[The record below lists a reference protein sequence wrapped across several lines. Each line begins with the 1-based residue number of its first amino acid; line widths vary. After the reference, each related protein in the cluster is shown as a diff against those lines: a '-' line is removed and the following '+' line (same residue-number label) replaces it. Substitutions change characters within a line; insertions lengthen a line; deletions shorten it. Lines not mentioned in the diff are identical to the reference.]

1 MGKEGRITA
10 HQIAAMLGVSQPTV
24 SRALRGDKKVN
35 ETTRARIVALANEL
49 NYSVDH
55 NALRL
60 RTQQSYSIALVILC
74 RRGENKA
81 NINPFYLSLLG
92 CIAASASER
101 GYNLIVSFQDSPANF
116 FANYT
121 GSRQADGLIVIGSG
135 QNIEGWQFFGEY
147 ARHNTPMICW
157 GASKED
163 LISIKSDNA
172 QGANLAIEHLL
183 SSGCTKIAY
192 IGPTNSEQ
200 PPFQDRLTTY
210 IAAMAQ
216 KGMAPICPPLPEN
229 AVREDQGYAAV
240 NGLIRD
246 KVDFD
251 GLFCA
256 NDFIAL
262 GAMRALDENHIA
274 VGTDVRVIGFDKL
287 PRRAPK
293 APVVPE
299 VRPELAG
306 RLIHS
311 RRALA
316 IAIAFGITSLGT
328 YGLFAWLPEI
338 LRSVAGFSAGAAGAL
353 DGNRSSRPRSTQSS
367 SMSSD
372 FQTMV

>member
-35 ETTRARIVALANEL
+35 ENTRARIVALANEL

-60 RTQQSYSIALVILC
+60 RTQQTHSIALVILC
-74 RRGENKA
+74 RQGENKA

-101 GYNLIVSFQDSPANF
+101 GYNLIISFQDSPANF

-135 QNIEGWQFFGEY
+135 QNLEGWHFFGEY
-147 ARHNTPMICW
+147 ARHQTPMICW

-163 LISIKSDNA
+163 LISIKSDNV
-172 QGANLAIEHLL
+172 QGARLAIEHLL
-183 SSGCTKIAY
+183 EMGCGHIAY
-192 IGPTNSEQ
+192 IGLTNSEQ
-200 PPFQDRLTTY
+200 PQFQDRVTTY
-210 IAAMAQ
+210 LAEMAER
-216 KGMAPICPPLPEN
+216 GMQAICPPLPEN

-240 NGLIRD
+240 KGLIRD
-246 KVDFD
+246 KVTFD

-262 GAMRALDENHIA
+262 GAMRALDEHDIA
-274 VGTDVRVIGFDKL
+274 VGRDVRVIGFDGIATGAYAQPPLTTIEQDYVQAGEMLVEALLAVFKGET
-287 PRRAPK
+287 PDIT
-293 APVVPE
+293 PVP
-299 VRPELAG
+299 VRLLT
-306 RLIHS
+306 R
-311 RRALA
+311 
-316 IAIAFGITSLGT
+316 GT
-328 YGLFAWLPEI
+328 A
-338 LRSVAGFSAGAAGAL
+338 
-353 DGNRSSRPRSTQSS
+353 
-367 SMSSD
+367 
-372 FQTMV
+372 

>member
-35 ETTRARIVALANEL
+35 EVTRARIVALANEL

-147 ARHNTPMICW
+147 ARHKTPMICW

-163 LISIKSDNA
+163 LLSIKSDNA
-172 QGANLAIEHLL
+172 QGARLAIEHLL
-183 SSGCTKIAY
+183 SSGCKKIAY

-210 IAAMAQ
+210 MAVMAQ
-216 KGMAPICPPLPEN
+216 KGMPPICPPLPEN

-262 GAMRALDENHIA
+262 GAMRALDEQHIA
-274 VGTDVRVIGFDKL
+274 VGTDVRVIGFDGIATGAYAQPPLTTIEQDYVQAGEMLVEALIALLKGD
-287 PRRAPK
+287 APNT
-293 APVVPE
+293 APVPVKLLK
-299 VRPELAG
+299 R
-306 RLIHS
+306 
-311 RRALA
+311 
-316 IAIAFGITSLGT
+316 GT
-328 YGLFAWLPEI
+328 A
-338 LRSVAGFSAGAAGAL
+338 
-353 DGNRSSRPRSTQSS
+353 
-367 SMSSD
+367 
-372 FQTMV
+372 

>member
-1 MGKEGRITA
+1 MGKEGRVTA

-35 ETTRARIVALANEL
+35 ETTRARIVALATEL

-60 RTQQSYSIALVILC
+60 RTQQTYSIALVILC

-101 GYNLIVSFQDSPANF
+101 GYNLIISFQDSPANF

-135 QNIEGWQFFGEY
+135 QNVEGWQFFGEY
-147 ARHNTPMICW
+147 ARHETPMICW

-163 LISIKSDNA
+163 LISIKSDNV
-172 QGANLAIEHLL
+172 QGARLAIDHLL
-183 SSGCTKIAY
+183 HKGCTRIAY
-192 IGPTNSEQ
+192 VGPTNSEQ
-200 PPFQDRLTTY
+200 PQFQDRLTTY
-210 IAAMAQ
+210 MAE
-216 KGMAPICPPLPEN
+216 MAVKNLQPICPPLPEN

-240 NGLIRD
+240 KGLIRD
-246 KVDFD
+246 NIAFD

-262 GAMRALDENHIA
+262 GAMRALDEQDMT
-274 VGTDVRVIGFDKL
+274 VGKEVRVIGFDGIATGAYAQPPLTTIEQDYVQAGEMLVEALIAVFKGNTPNITPVPVKL
-287 PRRAPK
+287 
-293 APVVPE
+293 
-299 VRPELAG
+299 L
-306 RLIHS
+306 S
-311 RRALA
+311 R
-316 IAIAFGITSLGT
+316 G
-328 YGLFAWLPEI
+328 
-338 LRSVAGFSAGAAGAL
+338 SA
-353 DGNRSSRPRSTQSS
+353 
-367 SMSSD
+367 
-372 FQTMV
+372 

>member
-35 ETTRARIVALANEL
+35 EVTRARIVALANEL

-163 LISIKSDNA
+163 LLSIKSDNA
-172 QGANLAIEHLL
+172 QGARLAIEHLL
-183 SSGCTKIAY
+183 SSGCKKIAY

-210 IAAMAQ
+210 MAVMAQ
-216 KGMAPICPPLPEN
+216 KGMPPICPPLPEN

-262 GAMRALDENHIA
+262 GAMRALDEQHIA
-274 VGTDVRVIGFDKL
+274 VGTDVRVIGFDGIATGAYAQPPLTTIEQDYVQAGEMLVEALIAVLKGD
-287 PRRAPK
+287 APNT
-293 APVVPE
+293 APVPVKLLK
-299 VRPELAG
+299 R
-306 RLIHS
+306 
-311 RRALA
+311 
-316 IAIAFGITSLGT
+316 GT
-328 YGLFAWLPEI
+328 A
-338 LRSVAGFSAGAAGAL
+338 
-353 DGNRSSRPRSTQSS
+353 
-367 SMSSD
+367 
-372 FQTMV
+372 

>member
-1 MGKEGRITA
+1 MGKEGRVTA

-35 ETTRARIVALANEL
+35 EATRARIVALATEL

-60 RTQQSYSIALVILC
+60 RTQQTYSIALVILC

-101 GYNLIVSFQDSPANF
+101 GYNLIISFQDSPANF

-135 QNIEGWQFFGEY
+135 QNVEGWQFFGEY
-147 ARHNTPMICW
+147 ARHQTPMICW

-163 LISIKSDNA
+163 LISIKSDNV
-172 QGANLAIEHLL
+172 QGARLAIDHLL
-183 SSGCTKIAY
+183 HQGCTRIAY

-200 PPFQDRLTTY
+200 PQFQDRLTTY
-210 IAAMAQ
+210 MSEMAAKDMQ
-216 KGMAPICPPLPEN
+216 PICPPLPEN
-229 AVREDQGYAAV
+229 AVREDQGHAAV

-246 KVDFD
+246 NIAFD

-262 GAMRALDENHIA
+262 GAMRALDEHNIT
-274 VGTDVRVIGFDKL
+274 VGKDVRVIGFDGIATGAYAQPPLTTIEQNYVQAGEMLVEALIAVFKGEIPNTTPVPVKL
-287 PRRAPK
+287 
-293 APVVPE
+293 
-299 VRPELAG
+299 L
-306 RLIHS
+306 S
-311 RRALA
+311 R
-316 IAIAFGITSLGT
+316 G
-328 YGLFAWLPEI
+328 
-338 LRSVAGFSAGAAGAL
+338 SA
-353 DGNRSSRPRSTQSS
+353 
-367 SMSSD
+367 
-372 FQTMV
+372 

>member
-1 MGKEGRITA
+1 MGKEGRVTA

-35 ETTRARIVALANEL
+35 EATRARIVALATEL

-60 RTQQSYSIALVILC
+60 RTQQTNSIALVILC

-101 GYNLIVSFQDSPANF
+101 GYNLIISFQDSPANF

-135 QNIEGWQFFGEY
+135 QNVKGWQFFGEY
-147 ARHNTPMICW
+147 ARHETPMICW

-163 LISIKSDNA
+163 LISIKSDNV
-172 QGANLAIEHLL
+172 QGARLAIDHLL
-183 SSGCTKIAY
+183 HKGCTRIAY

-200 PPFQDRLTTY
+200 PQFQDRLTTY
-210 IAAMAQ
+210 MAEMAARNMQ
-216 KGMAPICPPLPEN
+216 LICPPLPEN

-240 NGLIRD
+240 KGLIRD
-246 KVDFD
+246 KVEFD

-262 GAMRALDENHIA
+262 GAMRALDESNVT
-274 VGTDVRVIGFDKL
+274 VGQDVRVIGFDGIATGAYAQPPLTTIEQDYVQAGEMLVEALIAVFKGDSPNITPVPVKL
-287 PRRAPK
+287 
-293 APVVPE
+293 
-299 VRPELAG
+299 L
-306 RLIHS
+306 S
-311 RRALA
+311 R
-316 IAIAFGITSLGT
+316 G
-328 YGLFAWLPEI
+328 
-338 LRSVAGFSAGAAGAL
+338 SA
-353 DGNRSSRPRSTQSS
+353 
-367 SMSSD
+367 
-372 FQTMV
+372 

>member
-1 MGKEGRITA
+1 MGKEGRVTA

-35 ETTRARIVALANEL
+35 EATRARIVALATEL

-60 RTQQSYSIALVILC
+60 RTQQTNSIALVILC

-101 GYNLIVSFQDSPANF
+101 GYNLIISFQDSPANF

-135 QNIEGWQFFGEY
+135 QNVKGWQFFGEY
-147 ARHNTPMICW
+147 AQHETPMICW

-163 LISIKSDNA
+163 LISIKSDNV
-172 QGANLAIEHLL
+172 QGARLAIDHLL
-183 SSGCTKIAY
+183 HKGCTRIAY

-200 PPFQDRLTTY
+200 PQFQDRLTTY
-210 IAAMAQ
+210 MAEMAARNMQ
-216 KGMAPICPPLPEN
+216 LICPPLPEN

-240 NGLIRD
+240 KGLIRD
-246 KVDFD
+246 KVEFD

-262 GAMRALDENHIA
+262 GAMRALDESNVT
-274 VGTDVRVIGFDKL
+274 VGQDVRVIGFDGIATGAYAQPPLTTIEQDYVQAGEMLVEALIAVFKGDSPNITPVPVKL
-287 PRRAPK
+287 
-293 APVVPE
+293 
-299 VRPELAG
+299 L
-306 RLIHS
+306 S
-311 RRALA
+311 R
-316 IAIAFGITSLGT
+316 G
-328 YGLFAWLPEI
+328 
-338 LRSVAGFSAGAAGAL
+338 SA
-353 DGNRSSRPRSTQSS
+353 
-367 SMSSD
+367 
-372 FQTMV
+372 

>member
-35 ETTRARIVALANEL
+35 EVTRARIVALANEL

-147 ARHNTPMICW
+147 ARHKTPMICW

-163 LISIKSDNA
+163 LLSIKSDNV
-172 QGANLAIEHLL
+172 QGARLAIEHLL
-183 SSGCTKIAY
+183 SSGCKKIAY

-210 IAAMAQ
+210 MAVMAQ
-216 KGMAPICPPLPEN
+216 KGMPPICPPLPEN

-262 GAMRALDENHIA
+262 GAMRALDEQHIA
-274 VGTDVRVIGFDKL
+274 VGTDVRVIGFDGIATGAYAQPPLTTIEQDYVQAGEMLVEALIAVLKGD
-287 PRRAPK
+287 APNT
-293 APVVPE
+293 APVPVKLLK
-299 VRPELAG
+299 R
-306 RLIHS
+306 
-311 RRALA
+311 
-316 IAIAFGITSLGT
+316 GT
-328 YGLFAWLPEI
+328 A
-338 LRSVAGFSAGAAGAL
+338 
-353 DGNRSSRPRSTQSS
+353 
-367 SMSSD
+367 
-372 FQTMV
+372 